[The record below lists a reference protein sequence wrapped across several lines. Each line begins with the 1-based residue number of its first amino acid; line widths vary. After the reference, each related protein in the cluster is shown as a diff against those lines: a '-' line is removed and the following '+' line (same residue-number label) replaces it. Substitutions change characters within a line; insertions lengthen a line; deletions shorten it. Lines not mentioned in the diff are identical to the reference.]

1 MNKAIRFYIIT
12 AIIILLLILCL
23 VLRGKKGIYGKNY
36 TLAVFNTMGSVS
48 LWGKDEAVL
57 DKAFQ
62 EIMFELQALHNVIN
76 AYDAK
81 SELHRLNDTAF
92 RKPFVCGDALWN
104 IILASREAFAL
115 TEGAFDP
122 TVGAAMRLWGFHK
135 KMESLPSQEEIIAA
149 LAKVGLGKVIFDDDA
164 HSVRFPMEGMAL
176 DFGGIAKGYAL
187 DIAKNI
193 LDTYG
198 IDMYMIDLGGNLLLS
213 EKVPGGEDAFKVSIR
228 DPDDKAAVARVLRLK
243 GCAVATSGNN
253 ERSRIIQG
261 RKIGH
266 IMDPATGTPVTQF
279 ASVTAITRKG
289 VHSDVFST
297 AVFVRGKPLAERLRQ
312 AVPGTDFVILE

>member
-1 MNKAIRFYIIT
+1 MNRTVKYYTIT
-12 AIIILLLILCL
+12 AIIALLLVLCL
-23 VLRGKKGIYGKNY
+23 VFRCTRGMQCKNY
-36 TLAVFNTMGSVS
+36 TFVVFNTMGSVS
-48 LWGKDEAVL
+48 LWGRNQAVL

-81 SELHRLNDTAF
+81 SELHRLNDTAS
-92 RKPFVCGDALWN
+92 KEPFVCGDALWN

-187 DIAKNI
+187 DIAKTI
-193 LDTYG
+193 LDTNG

-213 EKVPGGEDAFKVSIR
+213 EKVPGGKKAFKVSIR
-228 DPDDKAAVARVLRLK
+228 DPEDKAAVARVLPLK
-243 GCAVATSGNN
+243 GCAVATSGNY
-253 ERSRIIQG
+253 ERSRIIKG

-279 ASVTAITRKG
+279 ASVTAITRMG

-312 AVPGTDFVILE
+312 SMLGTDFIILE